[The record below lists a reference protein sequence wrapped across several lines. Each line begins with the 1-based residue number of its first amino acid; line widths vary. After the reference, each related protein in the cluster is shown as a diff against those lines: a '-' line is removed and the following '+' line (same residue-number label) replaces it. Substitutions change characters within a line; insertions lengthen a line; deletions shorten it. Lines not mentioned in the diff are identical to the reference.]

1 MGEGGEK
8 ITKGQQTSFIVI
20 LLLVVSV
27 ICIAYVFYQPPTS
40 QLQIFVE
47 PTDGYK
53 PVLDEL
59 NSAQSSILVEMYLI
73 TDKNIISALK
83 NASLRGVKVKVILED
98 WAYGTPADF
107 NAVMESLNSSGIS
120 VEVGSP
126 AFRLTHEKAIVI
138 DRNVVLIMTLNQARS
153 SYTENREFGI
163 IDYNAADIA
172 EIASVFEADWNRTVP
187 KLSDTKA

>member
-1 MGEGGEK
+1 M
-8 ITKGQQTSFIVI
+8 
-20 LLLVVSV
+20 
-27 ICIAYVFYQPPTS
+27 
-40 QLQIFVE
+40 
-47 PTDGYK
+47 
-53 PVLDEL
+53 DEL

-138 DRNVVLIMTLNQARS
+138 DRNIVLIMTLNQARS

-187 KLSDTKA
+187 KLSEPNLVWSPVNSRDRILSLIDGAEKSLEIENAEMQDTEVEDHLISAAKRGIDVKVVM